1 LCIGC
6 CMIMKRTNWITIV
19 NCTAGGGKTGR
30 DWPLIESLL
39 KKHGIRFEPYLT
51 SRRLHA
57 SIIARNKIEEG
68 YSKIIVV
75 GGDGTMNEVINGVF
89 AQTRIH
95 TTEVMLG
102 MISVG
107 TGNDWARMFNI
118 PAGYEEAVLAIKK
131 QKTFIQDAGMVRYL
145 KNGKEWKRYFV
156 NIAGMGF
163 GAKVVERVNR
173 MRDRGRHGTMV
184 YFYNIFSSLLG
195 YRSTPARISIDGLT
209 IDRKIFLMNVGIGKY
224 NGGGMMQVP
233 HAIADDGLYSITLIR
248 KMGKLNVIAN
258 LKRLYN
264 GSITEHSKV
273 ETYTARS
280 VQIDGPGVLKIET
293 DGESLG
299 TGPLQFQIIPRS
311 VRVISGEMTA

>member
-1 LCIGC
+1 
-6 CMIMKRTNWITIV
+6 MKRTDWIAIV
-19 NCTAGGGKTGR
+19 NGAAGAGKTDR
-30 DWPLIESLL
+30 DWPLIAELL
-39 KKHGIRFEPYLT
+39 QKHQVSYEPIFT

-57 SIIARNKIEEG
+57 SVIARNKIKEG

-89 AQTRIH
+89 AQQRIN

-118 PAGYEEAVLAIKK
+118 PADYEGAILTIK
-131 QKTFIQDAGMVRYL
+131 QQRTFIQDAGLVTYL
-145 KNGKEWKRYFV
+145 KNGKEWKRYFI

-163 GAKVVERVNR
+163 GARVVERTNR
-173 MRDRGRHGTMV
+173 MKEHGKSGPFL
-184 YFYNIFSSLLG
+184 YFYNILYSLLR
-195 YRSTPARISIDGLT
+195 YRSLKAVIEIDGAT
-209 IDRKIFLMNVGIGKY
+209 YNRKIFSMNVGIGRY
-224 NGGGMMQVP
+224 NGGGMIQVP
-233 HAIADDGLYSITLIR
+233 HAIADDGLYSITLIK

-264 GSITEHSKV
+264 GTITSHSKV
-273 ETYTARS
+273 ETYMARS
-280 VQIDGPGVLKIET
+280 VQVDGPVRLKIET

-299 TGPLQFQIIPRS
+299 HVPIRFQIVPRS
-311 VRVISGEMTA
+311 ITVISGELSA

>member
-1 LCIGC
+1 
-6 CMIMKRTNWITIV
+6 MNMNRSNWIAVV
-19 NCTAGGGKTGR
+19 NRTAGTGKTGR

-39 KKHGIRFEPYLT
+39 HRHGIPFEPFFT

-57 SIIARNKIEEG
+57 SVIARNKIQEG

-89 AQTRIH
+89 AQNRLRTN
-95 TTEVMLG
+95 EVMLG

-118 PAGYEEAVLAIKK
+118 PSDYEEAVLTIKK
-131 QKTFIQDAGMVRYL
+131 QKTFIQDAGLVRYL

-163 GAKVVERVNR
+163 GARVVERTNR
-173 MRDRGRHGTMV
+173 MKDRGRNGPML
-184 YFYNIFSSLLG
+184 YFTNIFYSLLR
-195 YRSTPARISIDGLT
+195 YRSLVARISIDGT
-209 IDRKIFLMNVGIGKY
+209 TFKRKIFLMNVGIGKY

-248 KMGKLNVIAN
+248 RMGRLNVIAN
-258 LKRLYN
+258 IRRLYD
-264 GSITEHSKV
+264 GTITEHSKV

-280 VQIDGPGVLKIET
+280 VLIEGPSLLKIET

-299 TGPLQFQIIPRS
+299 HGPMQFQIIPRS
-311 VRVISGEMTA
+311 VRIISGEKTA

>member
-1 LCIGC
+1 LP
-6 CMIMKRTNWITIV
+6 CMYYLTMNRTDWIAIV
-19 NCTAGGGKTGR
+19 NSTAGGGKTGR

-39 KKHGIRFEPYLT
+39 HRHGIRFEPFLT
-51 SRRLHA
+51 GRRLHA
-57 SIIARNKIEEG
+57 SVIARNKIQEG

-89 AQTRIH
+89 AQKRIR

-107 TGNDWARMFNI
+107 TGNDWARMFHI
-118 PAGYEEAVLAIKK
+118 PADYEEAVRTIKK
-131 QKTFIQDAGMVRYL
+131 QKTFIQDAGLVRYV
-145 KNGKEWKRYFV
+145 KNGKEWNRYFV

-163 GAKVVERVNR
+163 GARVVERANR
-173 MRDRGRHGTMV
+173 MKDRGKHGQML
-184 YFYNIFSSLLG
+184 YFYNIFSSLLR
-195 YRSTPARISIDGLT
+195 YRSMMARISIDGT
-209 IDRKIFLMNVGIGKY
+209 TFDRKVFLINVGIGKY
-224 NGGGMMQVP
+224 NGGGMIQVP

-258 LKRLYN
+258 IKRLYN
-264 GSITEHSKV
+264 GSITKHSKV
-273 ETYTARS
+273 ETYMARS
-280 VQIDGPGVLKIET
+280 VLIDGPALLKIET

-299 TGPLQFQIIPRS
+299 HGPMQFQIIPRS